1 MTELAL
7 TLAVPAAGIAGWALH
22 TVFTR
27 VGEARADAYLRRLL
41 ASRVATFRIGYA
53 RRGGG
58 R

>member
-7 TLAVPAAGIAGWALH
+7 ILALPFAGIAGWIA
-22 TVFTR
+22 R
-27 VGEARADAYLRRLL
+27 VMWARMSEARADAHLRRLL

-53 RRGGG
+53 RLEGG